1 MRIRQKDKF
10 TALFS
15 QKDSP
20 LIYSEWAA
28 FIFRLICTVNAI
40 SLHLTDSLPVYEKSL
55 RKVLIKEHVG
65 SALNCKLTTGDKSKT
80 AGNY

>member
-1 MRIRQKDKF
+1 M
-10 TALFS
+10 TEALFF

-28 FIFRLICTVNAI
+28 FIFHSICTVTT
-40 SLHLTDSLPVYEKSL
+40 SLNLTDSLPVYEKSL